1 MKAGIYLGK
10 NNIEIRDIDV
20 PKIGDNDVLI
30 KNIYSSIC
38 GTDVA
43 VYNHGPNT

>member
-1 MKAGIYLGK
+1 MMKAAIYLGQRH
-10 NNIEIRDIDV
+10 IEVRELPDPV
-20 PKIGDNDVLI
+20 CGDNDVII

-43 VYNHGPNT
+43 V